1 MGLFDRFK
9 KKPEVPPDFS
19 GVDSREK
26 AEELARKGVLCPL
39 YLMPLRFGGSESL
52 LENTVLATPAA
63 VALKD
68 RFDDRVEKLLEEG
81 RVNGYTCEPQYRGTS
96 FIPCAVKVTARKDGA
111 DVLTETIHIW

>member
-52 LENTVLATPAA
+52 LENSVLATPAA
-63 VALKD
+63 VEWKE
-68 RFDDRVEKLLEEG
+68 RFDDQVEKLLAQG
-81 RVNGYTCEPQYRGTS
+81 KVNGYSCEPQYRDKS
-96 FIPCAVKVTARKDGA
+96 FVPCAVKVTARRDGA

>member
-52 LENTVLATPAA
+52 LENSVLATPAA
-63 VALKD
+63 VEWKD
-68 RFDDRVEKLLEEG
+68 RFDDQVEKLLAQG
-81 RVNGYTCEPQYRGTS
+81 KVNGYSCEPQYRDKS
-96 FIPCAVKVTARKDGA
+96 FVPCAVKVTARRDGA

>member
-52 LENTVLATPAA
+52 MVRKPLSSRPTVIPMKNKQRSGHPCGGGT
-63 VALKD
+63 
-68 RFDDRVEKLLEEG
+68 EG
-81 RVNGYTCEPQYRGTS
+81 P
-96 FIPCAVKVTARKDGA
+96 F
-111 DVLTETIHIW
+111 